1 MRTILVSAAA
11 LVVGFVLSAVAQSTS
26 TQSSDCGPNAM
37 SPKTSQGVTN
47 SGFTE
52 MQNVPKAIVIHA
64 KDPDGNPVIMLVAPA
79 AQ

>member
-11 LVVGFVLSAVAQSTS
+11 LVVGFVLSAVAQNTS
-26 TQSSDCGPNAM
+26 TQSTDCGPNAM

-79 AQ
+79 Q

>member
-26 TQSSDCGPNAM
+26 TQSTDCGPNAM

-79 AQ
+79 Q